1 MVHFEIVS
9 YQKRT
14 RLLYKDEYTKFI
26 EMGNYMN
33 FKQRIEY
40 SLDKNQHPFYI
51 EF

>member
-40 SLDKNQHPFYI
+40 CLDKNQHPFYI